1 MAKCHHAIRVPFLI
15 TQNQHLNSC
24 SWCPLNGRETLPA
37 FVLAATTLLQGK
49 EVALVPPLMPSCL
62 PKPLNTSLIEMPKAT
77 W

>member
-1 MAKCHHAIRVPFLI
+1 MAKCNYPIHVPFLI

-24 SWCPLNGRETLPA
+24 SWCLLNGKETLPA

-49 EVALVPPLMPSCL
+49 EVTLVPPLMPSCL
-62 PKPLNTSLIEMPKAT
+62 PKPLHTSLIEMPRAT